1 MSMAPHS
8 ILVGN
13 CYQDRF
19 GAVFEVK
26 ALEKGQVTFAQ
37 FMKANGGANSVSQQ
51 TLPLIKFVQDL
62 EGQVPCP
69 NTVC

>member
-1 MSMAPHS
+1 MNPSS

-26 ALEKGQVTFAQ
+26 GLEKGYVTFLEYQ
-37 FMKANGGANSVSQQ
+37 KTESGGSSVSQQ
-51 TLPLIKFVQDL
+51 TLPLMKFVQNL

-69 NTVC
+69 Q